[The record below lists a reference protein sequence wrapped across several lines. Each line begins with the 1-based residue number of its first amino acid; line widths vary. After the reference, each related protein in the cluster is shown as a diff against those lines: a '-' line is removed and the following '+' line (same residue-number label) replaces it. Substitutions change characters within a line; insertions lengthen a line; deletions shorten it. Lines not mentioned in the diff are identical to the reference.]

1 MSNILEEMQT
11 QAMREKAAET
21 VGNLG
26 NDAYTRGL
34 EICAGVGVASISL
47 DLVWQLMSGM
57 ASTPVAALAIL
68 ASPFLATVFAE
79 DASAG
84 RGNLEALHK
93 ASHTLINS
101 LGEKKVGKVAFASI
115 LMLLAMLP
123 AAGILWGI
131 AAVLFTVMQS
141 EIAHVVFL
149 LLTVLLCLL
158 SLKTFAHVRTMRK
171 IFLSEQRQLSN

>member
-11 QAMREKAAET
+11 QAMREKAAAT

-26 NDAYTRGL
+26 NDAYTKGL
-34 EICAGVGVASISL
+34 EICSGLGVASVAL
-47 DLVWQLMSGM
+47 DLVWQLTGM
-57 ASTPVAALAIL
+57 APTPVAALAIL
-68 ASPFLATVFAE
+68 AAPFLATVFAE
-79 DASAG
+79 DASAT

-171 IFLSEQRQLSN
+171 IFLKEHRQLSN